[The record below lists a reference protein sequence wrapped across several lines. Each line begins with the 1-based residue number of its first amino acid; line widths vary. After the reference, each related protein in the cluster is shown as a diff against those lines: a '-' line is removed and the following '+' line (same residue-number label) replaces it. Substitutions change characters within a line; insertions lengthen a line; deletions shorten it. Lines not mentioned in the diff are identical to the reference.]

1 MRRLTLITFG
11 LAAIVSGAALAEPR
25 TAMAKGWACSDDSI
39 PGPNVAERRRE
50 TCWRT
55 NRQTGQKFRIC

>member
-1 MRRLTLITFG
+1 MTKIGKATLASLCAG
-11 LAAIVSGAALAEPR
+11 LILLSATPSNAEP
-25 TAMAKGWACSDDSI
+25 TASAAYVTDQAFFEAK
-39 PGPNVAERRRE
+39 RE